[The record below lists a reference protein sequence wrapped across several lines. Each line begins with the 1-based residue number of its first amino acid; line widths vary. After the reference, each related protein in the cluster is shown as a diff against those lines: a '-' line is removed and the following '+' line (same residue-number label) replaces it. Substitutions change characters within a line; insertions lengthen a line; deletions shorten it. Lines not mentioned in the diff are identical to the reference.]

1 MKIQQGEN
9 PQKGLRKKTDK
20 DYGIIQ
26 MPYPDDVLYRLTFD
40 KDERT
45 LLLND
50 RIIVRFKFEMK
61 PELTFQKLFKK
72 RGNPRRIILEN
83 KGDANYIIRNIG
95 LPKQLQRAMFKT
107 YLAGKKMEVYTEI
120 TRKRAHD
127 FELDDTAIR
136 DYMYERDDYH
146 NRANR

>member
-9 PQKGLRKKTDK
+9 PQKGLRKNTDK
-20 DYGIIQ
+20 DYGIVQ
-26 MPYPDDVLYRLTFD
+26 MPYPDDVLYKLTFD

-72 RGNPRRIILEN
+72 RGNPRRIILKN
-83 KGDANYIIRNIG
+83 KGDANYIIRNMG
-95 LPKQLQRAMFKT
+95 LPKQLQHAIFKT

-127 FELDDTAIR
+127 FKLDDTEIR
-136 DYMYERDDYH
+136 DFMYERDDYY
-146 NRANR
+146 NRSNH